1 MQDKILSPRLAL
13 NQRTAKLEQALEGSA
28 QWLSR
33 IPLRTWKNWVILLLV
48 LWLSFSLSRLFWLAV
63 PDPVIPVAAVAVN
76 TGPAASATTADL
88 NISALKSLDIFGEA
102 DQAAIAAANNSQQ
115 NSQAAF
121 PAGME
126 DNAVDTQLNLL
137 LVGVVASNDESSG
150 RAIIAAGG
158 KQEVYAPGAEL
169 PAGRGVTLTR
179 VLDSRVILN
188 NNGRLESLWLHQD
201 DNDPRARAN
210 LSQATPAADANS
222 GRSWSAD
229 AEVSEESQQAMLVD
243 RGQGHELQDA
253 SPSPMSPEG
262 EIASNL
268 SDVVAMSIHRE
279 GGQVVGYK
287 IRPGR
292 NADQFVALG
301 LQPDDIVTAVNGTP
315 LNNPGKIMEIY
326 TNMKNATSANLEI
339 KRGGSVLSIDVVLQ

>member
-13 NQRTAKLEQALEGSA
+13 NQRTASLEQALERGA
-28 QWLSR
+28 GLFAR
-33 IPLRTWKNWVILLLV
+33 IPLRTWKNLVILLLV
-48 LWLSFSLSRLFWLAV
+48 LWLSFSLSRFFWLVV
-63 PDPVIPVAAVAVN
+63 PDPVIPVASVALVPGS
-76 TGPAASATTADL
+76 TGAPATAGDL
-88 NISALKSLDIFGEA
+88 NIDALKSLDIFGEA
-102 DQAAIAAANNSQQ
+102 DQAAIAAANEAQ
-115 NSQAAF
+115 NTTQNNF

-137 LVGVVASNDESSG
+137 LVGVVASNDESAG
-150 RAIIAAGG
+150 RAIIATGG
-158 KQEVYAPGAEL
+158 KQEVYGPGAEL

-179 VLDSRVILN
+179 VLDTRVILN

-210 LSQATPAADANS
+210 LRSAAPPVDAGG
-222 GRSWSAD
+222 GRSWSEEN
-229 AEVSEESQQAMLVD
+229 EVVEDSQQAVFV
-243 RGQGHELQDA
+243 GQGNELQEA
-253 SPSPMSPEG
+253 SPAAVNPES
-262 EIASNL
+262 EVARNI

-292 NADQFVALG
+292 NADQFAALG

-326 TNMKNATSANLEI
+326 TNMRNATSANLEI